1 MTKFHLMGWRAG
13 GALLMLICRC
23 VHHVALRLFAMEHRH
38 RLMCASLI
46 CSQSCLLIKLYTSY
60 VNLYSLASASYPDT
74 FWHDRVTKSRTS
86 VRHVSNI
93 SLSNDFVI
101 VTACGRDISAS
112 LPLFQKNL
120 YSIVLLFKDYRIL
133 LGESDSADD
142 TLEKF
147 RLWKEQDSRVFVR
160 TYGNLAATYS
170 TNRAHR
176 IAYCRN
182 DLLRIVRAKKWIT
195 TAKFLLVIDIDMNA
209 NTILTVENFL
219 TNFEYDLRDWAVMT
233 ASQTKLYYDIW
244 AVRSRTLDYD
254 CWKVVD
260 PLQHQ
265 DIARK
270 IYINVHMKPIPRYF
284 GLVSVRSAFGGFGI
298 YQTAYLN
305 NCHYEAFDER
315 SKQKCE
321 HVSLHDC
328 IIKNGGQLFI
338 NPQFQNSE
346 GLQN

>member
-1 MTKFHLMGWRAG
+1 M
-13 GALLMLICRC
+13 
-23 VHHVALRLFAMEHRH
+23 
-38 RLMCASLI
+38 
-46 CSQSCLLIKLYTSY
+46 
-60 VNLYSLASASYPDT
+60 
-74 FWHDRVTKSRTS
+74 
-86 VRHVSNI
+86 
-93 SLSNDFVI
+93 
-101 VTACGRDISAS
+101 
-112 LPLFQKNL
+112 
-120 YSIVLLFKDYRIL
+120 
-133 LGESDSADD
+133 
-142 TLEKF
+142 
-147 RLWKEQDSRVFVR
+147 R

-182 DLLRIVRAKKWIT
+182 DLLQIARRNKWIT
-195 TAKFLLVIDIDMNA
+195 TAKFLLVMDIDMNA
-209 NTILTVENFL
+209 NTVLTVESFL
-219 TNFEYDLRDWAVMT
+219 TNFEYDIRDWAVMT

-284 GLVSVRSAFGGFGI
+284 ALISVRSAFGGFGI

-305 NCHYEAFDER
+305 NCYYEAFDER

-321 HVSLHDC
+321 HVSFHDC
-328 IIKNGGQLFI
+328 VIRNGGQIFI
-338 NPQFQNSE
+338 NPKFQNSE
-346 GLQN
+346 GIQN